1 MIQTILCL
9 SDTHNRHRSLRHL
22 PEADV
27 LVHCGDFTEH
37 GTEEEALDFLNWLC
51 DLPYRHKLFTIGNH
65 DVCLHGAQ
73 VEGLDANCHFLCHTG
88 VTLEGLRFY
97 GIPFFMEGWDDRQVC
112 AIPSDVDVLV
122 SHQPPLGVLDED
134 AVEGMPIHY
143 GSEVLW
149 EQVLETKPRYHLFG
163 HVHAAYGTLRW
174 SGISF
179 ANGALLCENGSLR
192 PPLLLP
198 VHHSDPFALP
208 ALHGGCQGGVQPGCR
223 PRDRAALVR
232 VGADENH
239 LPLLRPAQ
247 GRIRGVVKKEKGKR
261 QYENYKS
268 IRRYIT
274 THSRGNA

>member
-97 GIPFFMEGWDDRQVC
+97 GIPFFMEGWDDRQVR

-122 SHQPPLGVLDED
+122 SHQPPLGVLDESD
-134 AVEGMPIHY
+134 EGGLRLHY
-143 GSEVLW
+143 GSEVLA
-149 EQVLETKPRYHLFG
+149 ERVQVVRPAYCLFG
-163 HVHAAYGTLRW
+163 HVHAGYGTLRQD
-174 SGISF
+174 GITYVN
-179 ANGALLCENGSLR
+179 AALLADNDGLR
-192 PPLLLP
+192 IP
-198 VHHSDPFALP
+198 
-208 ALHGGCQGGVQPGCR
+208 
-223 PRDRAALVR
+223 VR
-232 VGADENH
+232 VEMTRQAD
-239 LPLLRPAQ
+239 
-247 GRIRGVVKKEKGKR
+247 
-261 QYENYKS
+261 
-268 IRRYIT
+268 
-274 THSRGNA
+274 